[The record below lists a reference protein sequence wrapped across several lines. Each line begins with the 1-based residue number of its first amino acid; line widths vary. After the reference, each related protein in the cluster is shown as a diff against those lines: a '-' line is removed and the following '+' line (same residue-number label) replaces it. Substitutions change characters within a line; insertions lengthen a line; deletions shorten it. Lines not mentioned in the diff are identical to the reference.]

1 MSMEQTI
8 ALISA
13 VVTLITVMVS
23 LFTLANTARKDAFEQ
38 LKSVVDELKMQL
50 KSANEENERLRKEL
64 SERDDKIEEMTQ
76 RIDAQ
81 DALIAALQ
89 AQVDKDTHYSKVE

>member
-8 ALISA
+8 ALLSG
-13 VVTLITVMVS
+13 VVALITVIVS
-23 LFTLANTARKDAFEQ
+23 VFTLANTARKDAFEQ
-38 LKSVVDELKMQL
+38 LQQVVEELKSQL
-50 KSANEENERLRKEL
+50 KSANDENERLRREL
-64 SERDDKIEEMTQ
+64 AERDEKIEEMTQ

-89 AQVDKDTHYSKVE
+89 AQVGKDGHFAKVE

>member
-1 MSMEQTI
+1 MEQTI

-13 VVTLITVMVS
+13 IVTLIAVMVS

-38 LKSVVDELKMQL
+38 LKSVVDHLQLQL
-50 KSANEENERLRKEL
+50 KNADDENVRLRGEL
-64 SERDDKIEEMTQ
+64 EEREKKIEEMSQ

-89 AQVDKDTHYSKVE
+89 AQVGKASISPSKGT